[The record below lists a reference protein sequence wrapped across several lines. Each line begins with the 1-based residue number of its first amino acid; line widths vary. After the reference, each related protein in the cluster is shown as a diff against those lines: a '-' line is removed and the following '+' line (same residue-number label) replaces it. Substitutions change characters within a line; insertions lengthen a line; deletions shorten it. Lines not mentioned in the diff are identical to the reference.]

1 VVWLKTKIG
10 KRKARCFFIKFE
22 HQNLIYTPNNCIMRW
37 TFKPQP
43 DPLLVEALQESL
55 QIDALTARLL
65 VQRGITTFD
74 QARQFFRPS
83 VADLHDPFLMKD
95 MDLAVARI
103 ELALAKQEKILVFG
117 DYDVDGTTAV
127 SLVSAYLKTR
137 TTQVA
142 TYIPDR
148 YIEGYGVSF
157 QGIDFATDNE
167 FTLIIALDCGIKSID
182 HVQYAQERGIDFIIC
197 DHHRPGET
205 LPQAVAVLDP
215 KRDDCS
221 YPYDELCGCG
231 IGFKL
236 IQALAQNQNQTAEE
250 LLPYLDLVATAIAA
264 DIVPMT
270 GENRALAFL
279 GLHVINS
286 NPRPGI
292 RALLQHVKNKTL
304 TISDVVFTLAPRINA
319 AGRIKHGNYAVAL
332 LSEFDSEQAQQ
343 FAAEI
348 EQFNADRK
356 VLDQSITQEALAQI
370 VQNQEE
376 TTATTVVFQENWHKG
391 VIGIV
396 ASRLIETYHRPTL
409 VFTKSGEYYAASA
422 RSVPGFDVYEALEA
436 CAEHLVQFGGH
447 KYAAGLSLKPENYT
461 AFKQAFE
468 NVVQSTLPTEMETP
482 EIEIDA
488 EIELTQITPKLMR
501 ILKQFEPFGP
511 QNLAPVFKS
520 TQLRDTGYAKFIGAD
535 QTHLKMQVVQG
546 NSERFGAVGFGLAD
560 KLPLVSQRQPFNAV
574 YCLEENEWNNTVSIQ
589 LRVKD
594 IQS

>member
-1 VVWLKTKIG
+1 
-10 KRKARCFFIKFE
+10 
-22 HQNLIYTPNNCIMRW
+22 MRW

-74 QARQFFRPS
+74 HARQFFRPS

-157 QGIDFATDNE
+157 QGIDFASDNE
-167 FTLIIALDCGIKSID
+167 FSLIIALDCGIKSID

-215 KRDDCS
+215 KRADCF

-236 IQALAQNQNQTAEE
+236 VQALAQNQNQSVEE

-279 GLHVINS
+279 GLHVINN

-292 RALLQHVKNKTL
+292 RALLQHVKNKTR

-332 LSEFDSEQAQQ
+332 LSEFDSEQALQ

-370 VQNQEE
+370 GQNQEE
-376 TTATTVVFQENWHKG
+376 NASTTVVFHEHWHKG

-447 KYAAGLSLKPENYT
+447 KYAAGLSLKPENFA
-461 AFKQAFE
+461 AFKHAFE
-468 NVVQSTLPTEMETP
+468 KVVQATLPTEMETP

-488 EIELTQITPKLMR
+488 EIELAQITPKLLR

-511 QNLAPVFKS
+511 QNMAPVFLS
-520 TQLRDTGYAKFIGAD
+520 RDLRDTGYAKKIGPKE
-535 QTHLKMQVVQG
+535 THLKLQVVQG
-546 NSERFGAVGFGLAD
+546 NSERLGAIGFGLAD
-560 KLPLVSQRQPFNAV
+560 KLSLVTERQLFSAV
-574 YCLEENEWNNTVSIQ
+574 YCLEENEWNNTVSLQ
-589 LRVKD
+589 LRLKD
-594 IQS
+594 IQT

>member
-1 VVWLKTKIG
+1 MEK
-10 KRKARCFFIKFE
+10 
-22 HQNLIYTPNNCIMRW
+22 RW
-37 TFKPQP
+37 TIVASDAVKT
-43 DPLLVEALQESL
+43 EALQA
-55 QIDALTARLL
+55 ALNINKTICSIL
-65 VQRGITTFD
+65 VARGIETFEIAKD
-74 QARQFFRPS
+74 FYRPKLS
-83 VADLHDPFLMKD
+83 DLHDPWLMKD
-95 MDLAVARI
+95 MDKAVARI
-103 ELALAKQEKILVFG
+103 LTARAANERILVFG

-137 TTQVA
+137 THQVA

-157 QGIDFATDNE
+157 QGIDFAADNE
-167 FTLIIALDCGIKSID
+167 FSLIIALDCGIKSVE
-182 HVQYAQERGIDFIIC
+182 HVEYAQERGIDFIIC

-215 KRDDCS
+215 KRDDCF

-236 IQALAQNQNQTAEE
+236 IQALSQNQNQAVEE

-279 GLHVINS
+279 GLQIINS

-292 RALLQHVKNKTL
+292 RALLQQVKNKTR

-332 LSEFDSEQAQQ
+332 LSEFDSNQAQQ

-356 VLDQSITQEALAQI
+356 ELDKAITQEALAQI

-376 TTATTVVFQENWHKG
+376 NNATTVVFQADWHKG

-409 VFTKSGEYYAASA
+409 VFTQSGDYYAASA
-422 RSVPGFDVYEALEA
+422 RSVSGFDVYAALEA

-447 KYAAGLSLKPENYT
+447 KYAAGLSLKPENYA

-468 NVVQSTLPTEMETP
+468 NVVQTTLPTEMETP
-482 EIEIDA
+482 EIAIDA
-488 EIELTQITPKLMR
+488 SLQLEQITPKLMR

-511 QNLAPVFKS
+511 LNLAPVFH
-520 TQLRDTGYAKFIGAD
+520 TAQLRDTGYAKPIGAD
-535 QTHLKMQVVQG
+535 QTHLKLQVVQG
-546 NSERFGAVGFGLAD
+546 NSERFGAIGFGLAD
-560 KLPLVSQRQPFNAV
+560 KLSLVNQRQSFEAV

-589 LRVKD
+589 LRIKD
-594 IQS
+594 IQA

>member
-1 VVWLKTKIG
+1 
-10 KRKARCFFIKFE
+10 
-22 HQNLIYTPNNCIMRW
+22 MRW

-55 QIDALTARLL
+55 QIDTLTATLL
-65 VQRGITTFD
+65 AQRGITTFD

-83 VADLHDPFLMKD
+83 LADLHDPFLMKD
-95 MDLAVARI
+95 MDLAVTRI
-103 ELALAKQEKILVFG
+103 ETALAKEENILVFG

-137 TTQVA
+137 THQVA

-157 QGIDFATDNE
+157 QGIDFASDNE
-167 FTLIIALDCGIKSID
+167 FTLIIALDCGIKSKD

-197 DHHRPGET
+197 DHHRPGEI

-215 KRDDCS
+215 KRDDCA

-236 IQALAQNQNQTAEE
+236 IQALAQNQNQAVEE

-270 GENRALAFL
+270 GENRALAYL
-279 GLHVINS
+279 GLQVMNT

-292 RALLQHVKNKTL
+292 RALLQHVKNKIY

-332 LSEFDSEQAQQ
+332 LSEFDSNQAQQ

-356 VLDQSITQEALAQI
+356 ELDKAITQEALAQI

-376 TTATTVVFQENWHKG
+376 NNATTVVFQADWHKG

-409 VFTKSGEYYAASA
+409 VFTQSGDYYAASA
-422 RSVPGFDVYEALEA
+422 RSVSGFDVYAALEA

-447 KYAAGLSLKPENYT
+447 KYAAGLSLKPENYE

-468 NVVQSTLPTEMETP
+468 NVVQTTLPTEMETP
-482 EIEIDA
+482 EIAIDA
-488 EIELTQITPKLMR
+488 SLQLEQITPKLMR

-511 QNLAPVFKS
+511 LNLAPVFH
-520 TQLRDTGYAKFIGAD
+520 TAQLRDTGYAKPIGAD

-546 NSERFGAVGFGLAD
+546 NSERFGAIGFGLAD
-560 KLPLVSQRQPFNAV
+560 KLSLVNQRQSFEAV
-574 YCLEENEWNNTVSIQ
+574 YCLEENDWNNTVSIQ
-589 LRVKD
+589 LRIKD
-594 IQS
+594 IQA

>member
-1 VVWLKTKIG
+1 MVLLKTKIG

-22 HQNLIYTPNNCIMRW
+22 RQNLIYTPNNFRMRW

-55 QIDALTARLL
+55 QIDTLTATLL

-83 VADLHDPFLMKD
+83 IADLHDPFLMKD
-95 MDLAVARI
+95 MDLAVNRI
-103 ELALAKQEKILVFG
+103 EAALAKSEKILVFG

-127 SLVSAYLKTR
+127 SLVSAYLKTI
-137 TTQVA
+137 TNQVA

-148 YIEGYGVSF
+148 YIEGYGISF
-157 QGIDFATDNE
+157 QGIDFAADND
-167 FTLIIALDCGIKSID
+167 FSLIIALDCGIKSVE

-215 KRDDCS
+215 KRDDCF

-236 IQALAQNQNQTAEE
+236 IQALAQNQNQDVEE

-270 GENRALAFL
+270 GENRALAYL
-279 GLHVINS
+279 GLQVMNT

-292 RALLQHVKNKTL
+292 RALLQHVKNKIY

-370 VQNQEE
+370 VKNQEE
-376 TTATTVVFQENWHKG
+376 TAATTVVFQENWHKG

-409 VFTKSGEYYAASA
+409 VFTKSGDYYAASA

-447 KYAAGLSLKPENYT
+447 KYAAGLSLKPENYA

-468 NVVQSTLPTEMETP
+468 NVVQTTLPTEMETP
-482 EIEIDA
+482 EIAIDA
-488 EIELTQITPKLMR
+488 EIELAQITPKLMR

-511 QNLAPVFKS
+511 QNLAPVFFTKN
-520 TQLRDTGYAKFIGAD
+520 LRDTGYAKPIGAD
-535 QTHLKMQVVQG
+535 QTHLKLQVVQG
-546 NSERFGAVGFGLAD
+546 NSERFGAIGFGLSD
-560 KLPLVSQRQPFNAV
+560 KLSLVNQRQSFEAV
-574 YCLEENEWNNTVSIQ
+574 YCLEENDWNNTVSIQ
-589 LRVKD
+589 LRIKD
-594 IQS
+594 IQA

>member
-1 VVWLKTKIG
+1 
-10 KRKARCFFIKFE
+10 
-22 HQNLIYTPNNCIMRW
+22 MRW

-83 VADLHDPFLMKD
+83 IADLHDPFLMKD
-95 MDLAVARI
+95 MDLAVNRI
-103 ELALAKQEKILVFG
+103 ESALAKQDKILVFG

-157 QGIDFATDNE
+157 QGIDFAADNE

-197 DHHRPGET
+197 DHHRPGEK

-236 IQALAQNQNQTAEE
+236 IQALAQNQNQGVEE
-250 LLPYLDLVATAIAA
+250 LMPYLDLVATAIAA

-292 RALLQHVKNKTL
+292 RALLQHVKNKIL

-356 VLDQSITQEALAQI
+356 ELDKAITQEALAQI

-447 KYAAGLSLKPENYT
+447 KYAAGLSIKPENYM

-511 QNLAPVFKS
+511 QNLAPVFQS

-535 QTHLKMQVVQG
+535 QTHLKLQVVQG

-560 KLPLVSQRQPFNAV
+560 KLARVNQRQPFDAV

-594 IQS
+594 IQA

>member
-1 VVWLKTKIG
+1 MVLLKTKIG
-10 KRKARCFFIKFE
+10 KRKARGFFIKFE
-22 HQNLIYTPNNCIMRW
+22 HQNLIYTPNNFRMRW

-43 DPLLVEALQESL
+43 DPLLAEALQESL

-83 VADLHDPFLMKD
+83 IADLHDPFLMKD
-95 MDLAVARI
+95 MDLAVNRI
-103 ELALAKQEKILVFG
+103 ESALAKTEKILVFG

-127 SLVSAYLKTR
+127 SLVSAYLQTR
-137 TTQVA
+137 TNQGA

-157 QGIDFATDNE
+157 QGID
-167 FTLIIALDCGIKSID
+167 CGIKSID
-182 HVQYAQERGIDFIIC
+182 HVRYAQERGIDFIIC

-236 IQALAQNQNQTAEE
+236 IQALAQNQNQAVEE

-270 GENRALAFL
+270 GENRALAYL
-279 GLHVINS
+279 GLQIMNS

-292 RALLQHVKNKTL
+292 RALLQHVKNKIF

-332 LSEFDSEQAQQ
+332 LSEFDLDQAQQ

-356 VLDQSITQEALAQI
+356 VLDQSITQEALVQI

-376 TTATTVVFQENWHKG
+376 NTSSTVVFQENWHKG

-447 KYAAGLSLKPENYT
+447 KYAAGLSLKPENYA

-468 NVVQSTLPTEMETP
+468 KVVQATLPTEMETP
-482 EIEIDA
+482 EITIDA
-488 EIELTQITPKLMR
+488 EIELAQITPKLMR

-511 QNLAPVFKS
+511 QNLAPVFLS
-520 TQLRDTGYAKFIGAD
+520 RDLRDTGFAKKIGATE
-535 QTHLKMQVVQG
+535 THLKLQVVQG
-546 NSERFGAVGFGLAD
+546 NSERLAAIGFGLSD
-560 KLPLVSQRQPFNAV
+560 KLPLITQRQLFAAVFNI
-574 YCLEENEWNNTVSIQ
+574 EENEWNNTISLQ
-589 LRVKD
+589 LRLKD
-594 IQS
+594 IQA

>member
-1 VVWLKTKIG
+1 
-10 KRKARCFFIKFE
+10 
-22 HQNLIYTPNNCIMRW
+22 MRW

-65 VQRGITTFD
+65 VQRGITNFE

-236 IQALAQNQNQTAEE
+236 IQALAQNQNQAVEE

-286 NPRPGI
+286 NPRPGV
-292 RALLQHVKNKTL
+292 RALLQHVKSKIL

-356 VLDQSITQEALAQI
+356 ELDKAITQEALSQI
-370 VQNQEE
+370 VQYQEE
-376 TTATTVVFQENWHKG
+376 TAATTVVFHENWHKG

-447 KYAAGLSLKPENYT
+447 KYAAGLSLKPENYV

-511 QNLAPVFKS
+511 QNLAPVFQS

>member
-1 VVWLKTKIG
+1 
-10 KRKARCFFIKFE
+10 
-22 HQNLIYTPNNCIMRW
+22 MRW

-65 VQRGITTFD
+65 VQRGITNFD

-83 VADLHDPFLMKD
+83 AADLHDPFLMKD

-236 IQALAQNQNQTAEE
+236 IQALAQNQNQAVEE

-292 RALLQHVKNKTL
+292 RALLQHVKSKIL

-332 LSEFDSEQAQQ
+332 LSEFDSDQAQQ

-356 VLDQSITQEALAQI
+356 ELDKAITQEALSQI
-370 VQNQEE
+370 VQYQEE
-376 TTATTVVFQENWHKG
+376 TAATTVVFQENWHKG

-511 QNLAPVFKS
+511 QNLAPVFQS

>member
-1 VVWLKTKIG
+1 
-10 KRKARCFFIKFE
+10 
-22 HQNLIYTPNNCIMRW
+22 MRW

-43 DPLLVEALQESL
+43 DSLLVEALQESL
-55 QIDALTARLL
+55 QIDTLTATLL

-95 MDLAVARI
+95 MDLAVTRI
-103 ELALAKQEKILVFG
+103 ETALAKQENILVFG

-137 TTQVA
+137 TNHVA

-157 QGIDFATDNE
+157 QGIDFAADNE
-167 FTLIIALDCGIKSID
+167 FSLIIALDCGIKSVE

-215 KRDDCS
+215 KRDDCF

-236 IQALAQNQNQTAEE
+236 IQALAKNQNQAVEE
-250 LLPYLDLVATAIAA
+250 LLPYLDIVATAIAA

-270 GENRALAFL
+270 GENRALAYL
-279 GLHVINS
+279 GLQIINS

-292 RALLQHVKNKTL
+292 RALLQQVKNKTR

-332 LSEFDSEQAQQ
+332 LSEFDSNQAQQ

-356 VLDQSITQEALAQI
+356 ELDKAITQEALAQI

-376 TTATTVVFQENWHKG
+376 NAATTVVFQADWHKG

-409 VFTKSGEYYAASA
+409 VFTQSGDYYAASA
-422 RSVPGFDVYEALEA
+422 RSVSGFDVYAALEA

-447 KYAAGLSLKPENYT
+447 KYAAGLSLKPENYA

-468 NVVQSTLPTEMETP
+468 NVVQTTLPTEMETP
-482 EIEIDA
+482 EIAIDA
-488 EIELTQITPKLMR
+488 SLQLEQITPKLMR

-511 QNLAPVFKS
+511 LNLAPVFH
-520 TQLRDTGYAKFIGAD
+520 TAQLRDTGYAKPIGAD

-546 NSERFGAVGFGLAD
+546 NSERFGAIGFGLAD
-560 KLPLVSQRQPFNAV
+560 KLSLVNQRQSFEAV

-589 LRVKD
+589 LRIKD
-594 IQS
+594 IQA

>member
-1 VVWLKTKIG
+1 
-10 KRKARCFFIKFE
+10 
-22 HQNLIYTPNNCIMRW
+22 MRW

-55 QIDALTARLL
+55 QIDALTATLL

-83 VADLHDPFLMKD
+83 LADLHDPFLMKD
-95 MDLAVARI
+95 MDLAVTRI
-103 ELALAKQEKILVFG
+103 ETALAKEENILVFG

-137 TTQVA
+137 TNQVA

-157 QGIDFATDNE
+157 QGIDFAADNE
-167 FTLIIALDCGIKSID
+167 FSLIIALDCGIKSVE

-215 KRDDCS
+215 KRDDCF

-236 IQALAQNQNQTAEE
+236 IQALAQNQNQAVEE

-279 GLHVINS
+279 GLQIINS

-292 RALLQHVKNKTL
+292 RALLQQVKNKTR

-332 LSEFDSEQAQQ
+332 LSEFDSNQAQQ

-356 VLDQSITQEALAQI
+356 ELDKAITQEALAQI

-376 TTATTVVFQENWHKG
+376 NAATTVVFQADWHKG

-409 VFTKSGEYYAASA
+409 VFTQSGDYYAASA
-422 RSVPGFDVYEALEA
+422 RSVSGFDVYAALEA

-447 KYAAGLSLKPENYT
+447 KYAAGLSLKPENYA

-468 NVVQSTLPTEMETP
+468 KVVQTTLPTEMETP
-482 EIEIDA
+482 EIAIDA
-488 EIELTQITPKLMR
+488 SLQLEQITPKLMR

-511 QNLAPVFKS
+511 LNLAPVFH
-520 TQLRDTGYAKFIGAD
+520 TAQLRDTGYAKPIGAD

-546 NSERFGAVGFGLAD
+546 NSERFGAIGFGLAD
-560 KLPLVSQRQPFNAV
+560 KLSLVNQRQSFEAV

-589 LRVKD
+589 LRIKD
-594 IQS
+594 IQA

>member
-1 VVWLKTKIG
+1 
-10 KRKARCFFIKFE
+10 
-22 HQNLIYTPNNCIMRW
+22 MRW

-65 VQRGITTFD
+65 VQRGITNFE

-236 IQALAQNQNQTAEE
+236 IQALAQNQNQAVEE

-286 NPRPGI
+286 NPRPGV
-292 RALLQHVKNKTL
+292 RALLQHVKSKIL

-356 VLDQSITQEALAQI
+356 ELDKAITQEALSQI
-370 VQNQEE
+370 VQYQEE
-376 TTATTVVFQENWHKG
+376 TAATTVVFQENWHKG

-447 KYAAGLSLKPENYT
+447 KYAAGLSLKPENYV

-511 QNLAPVFKS
+511 QNLAPVFQS

>member
-1 VVWLKTKIG
+1 
-10 KRKARCFFIKFE
+10 
-22 HQNLIYTPNNCIMRW
+22 MRW

-43 DPLLVEALQESL
+43 DPLLLEALQESL
-55 QIDALTARLL
+55 QIDALTASLL
-65 VQRGITTFD
+65 VQRGITSFD

-83 VADLHDPFLMKD
+83 IADLHDPFLMKD
-95 MDLAVARI
+95 MDLAVGRI
-103 ELALAKQEKILVFG
+103 ETALAKQEKILVFG

-137 TTQVA
+137 TEQVA

-157 QGIDFATDNE
+157 QGIDFASDNE
-167 FTLIIALDCGIKSID
+167 FSLIIALDCGIKSVA

-197 DHHRPGET
+197 DHHRPGEI
-205 LPQAVAVLDP
+205 LPEAIAVLDP
-215 KRDDCS
+215 KRDDCF

-236 IQALAQNQNQTAEE
+236 IQALAQNQNQDVEE

-270 GENRALAFL
+270 GENRALAYL
-279 GLHVINS
+279 GLQVMNT

-292 RALLQHVKNKTL
+292 RALLQHVKNKIY

-332 LSEFDSEQAQQ
+332 LSEFDQEQALQ
-343 FAAEI
+343 FAADI

-356 VLDQSITQEALAQI
+356 VLDQFITQEALAQI
-370 VQNQEE
+370 IQNKEE
-376 TTATTVVFQENWHKG
+376 NAATTVVFQADWHKG

-396 ASRLIETYHRPTL
+396 ASRVIETYHRPTL
-409 VFTKSGEYYAASA
+409 VFTQSGEYYAASA

-447 KYAAGLSLKPENYT
+447 KYAAGLSLKPENYA

-468 NVVQSTLPTEMETP
+468 KVVQATLPTEMETP

-488 EIELTQITPKLMR
+488 EIELAQITPKLMR

-511 QNLAPVFKS
+511 QNLAPVFLTKN
-520 TQLRDTGYAKFIGAD
+520 LRDTGYAKPIGAD
-535 QTHLKMQVVQG
+535 QTHLKLQVVQG
-546 NSERFGAVGFGLAD
+546 NSERFGAIGFGLSD
-560 KLPLVSQRQPFNAV
+560 KLSLVNQRQSFEAV
-574 YCLEENEWNNTVSIQ
+574 YCLEENDWNNRVSIQ
-589 LRVKD
+589 LRIKD
-594 IQS
+594 IQA

>member
-1 VVWLKTKIG
+1 
-10 KRKARCFFIKFE
+10 
-22 HQNLIYTPNNCIMRW
+22 MRW

-55 QIDALTARLL
+55 QIDTLTASLL

-83 VADLHDPFLMKD
+83 LADLHDPFLMKD
-95 MDLAVARI
+95 MDLAVTRI
-103 ELALAKQEKILVFG
+103 ETALAKEENILVFG

-137 TTQVA
+137 TNQVA

-157 QGIDFATDNE
+157 QGIDFAADNE
-167 FTLIIALDCGIKSID
+167 FSLIIALDCGIKSVE

-205 LPQAVAVLDP
+205 LPQAIAVLDP
-215 KRDDCS
+215 KRDDCF

-236 IQALAQNQNQTAEE
+236 IQALAQNQNQAVEE

-279 GLHVINS
+279 GLQVINS

-292 RALLQHVKNKTL
+292 LALLQHVKNKIR

-332 LSEFDSEQAQQ
+332 LSEFDTNQAQQ
-343 FAAEI
+343 FAPEI

-356 VLDQSITQEALAQI
+356 ELDKAITQEALAQI

-376 TTATTVVFQENWHKG
+376 NAATTVVFQADWHKG

-409 VFTKSGEYYAASA
+409 VFTKSGDYYAASA
-422 RSVPGFDVYEALEA
+422 RSVSGFDVYAALEA

-447 KYAAGLSLKPENYT
+447 KYAAGLSLKPENYA

-468 NVVQSTLPTEMETP
+468 NVVQTTLPTEMETP
-482 EIEIDA
+482 EIAIDA
-488 EIELTQITPKLMR
+488 SLQLEQITPKLMR

-511 QNLAPVFKS
+511 LNLAPVFHT
-520 TQLRDTGYAKFIGAD
+520 TQLRDTGYAKPIGAD
-535 QTHLKMQVVQG
+535 QTHLKLQVVQG
-546 NSERFGAVGFGLAD
+546 NSERFGAIGFGLAD
-560 KLPLVSQRQPFNAV
+560 KLPLVNQRQLFEAV
-574 YCLEENEWNNTVSIQ
+574 YCLEENDWNNTVSIQ
-589 LRVKD
+589 LRIKD
-594 IQS
+594 IQA

>member
-1 VVWLKTKIG
+1 
-10 KRKARCFFIKFE
+10 
-22 HQNLIYTPNNCIMRW
+22 M
-37 TFKPQP
+37 
-43 DPLLVEALQESL
+43 LQLSL
-55 QIDALTARLL
+55 
-65 VQRGITTFD
+65 
-74 QARQFFRPS
+74 RQ
-83 VADLHDPFLMKD
+83 
-95 MDLAVARI
+95 
-103 ELALAKQEKILVFG
+103 
-117 DYDVDGTTAV
+117 
-127 SLVSAYLKTR
+127 
-137 TTQVA
+137 
-142 TYIPDR
+142 
-148 YIEGYGVSF
+148 
-157 QGIDFATDNE
+157 
-167 FTLIIALDCGIKSID
+167 
-182 HVQYAQERGIDFIIC
+182 
-197 DHHRPGET
+197 
-205 LPQAVAVLDP
+205 
-215 KRDDCS
+215 
-221 YPYDELCGCG
+221 
-231 IGFKL
+231 
-236 IQALAQNQNQTAEE
+236 
-250 LLPYLDLVATAIAA
+250 DLVATAIAA

-332 LSEFDSEQAQQ
+332 LSEFDFEQAQQ

-356 VLDQSITQEALAQI
+356 ELDKAITQEALSQI

-376 TTATTVVFQENWHKG
+376 TAATTVVFQENWHKG

-447 KYAAGLSLKPENYT
+447 KYAAGLSLKPENYV

-511 QNLAPVFKS
+511 QNLAPVFQS

-560 KLPLVSQRQPFNAV
+560 KLARVSQRQLFDAV

>member
-1 VVWLKTKIG
+1 
-10 KRKARCFFIKFE
+10 
-22 HQNLIYTPNNCIMRW
+22 MRW

-55 QIDALTARLL
+55 QIDALTATLL

-83 VADLHDPFLMKD
+83 LSDLHDPFLMKD
-95 MDLAVARI
+95 MDLAVTRI
-103 ELALAKQEKILVFG
+103 ETALAKEENILVFG

-137 TTQVA
+137 TNQVA

-157 QGIDFATDNE
+157 QGIDFAADNE
-167 FTLIIALDCGIKSID
+167 FSLIIALDCGIKSVE

-215 KRDDCS
+215 KRDDCF

-236 IQALAQNQNQTAEE
+236 IQALAQNQNQAVEE

-270 GENRALAFL
+270 GENRALAYL
-279 GLHVINS
+279 GLQIINS

-292 RALLQHVKNKTL
+292 RALLQQVKNKTR

-332 LSEFDSEQAQQ
+332 LSEFDSNQAQQ

-356 VLDQSITQEALAQI
+356 ELDKAITEEALAQI

-376 TTATTVVFQENWHKG
+376 NNATTVVFQADWHKG

-409 VFTKSGEYYAASA
+409 VFTQSGDYYAASA
-422 RSVPGFDVYEALEA
+422 RSVSGFDVYTALEA

-447 KYAAGLSLKPENYT
+447 KYAAGLSLKPENYA

-468 NVVQSTLPTEMETP
+468 NVVQTTLPTEMETP
-482 EIEIDA
+482 EIAIDA
-488 EIELTQITPKLMR
+488 SLQLEQITPKLMR

-511 QNLAPVFKS
+511 LNLAPVFH
-520 TQLRDTGYAKFIGAD
+520 TAQLRDTGYAKPIGAD
-535 QTHLKMQVVQG
+535 QTHLKLQVVQG
-546 NSERFGAVGFGLAD
+546 NSERFGAIGFGLAD
-560 KLPLVSQRQPFNAV
+560 KLPLVNQRQSFEAV

-589 LRVKD
+589 LRIKD
-594 IQS
+594 IQA

>member
-1 VVWLKTKIG
+1 
-10 KRKARCFFIKFE
+10 
-22 HQNLIYTPNNCIMRW
+22 MRW

-83 VADLHDPFLMKD
+83 IADLHDPFLMKD

-157 QGIDFATDNE
+157 QGIDFAADNE

-182 HVQYAQERGIDFIIC
+182 HVQYAQARGIDFIIC

-236 IQALAQNQNQTAEE
+236 IQALAQNQNQAVEE

-292 RALLQHVKNKTL
+292 RALLQHVKSKIL

-332 LSEFDSEQAQQ
+332 LSEFDSDQAQQ

-356 VLDQSITQEALAQI
+356 ELDKAITQEALSQI
-370 VQNQEE
+370 AQNQEE
-376 TTATTVVFQENWHKG
+376 TAATTVVFQENWHKG

-520 TQLRDTGYAKFIGAD
+520 TQLRDTGYAKFIGAE

>member
-1 VVWLKTKIG
+1 
-10 KRKARCFFIKFE
+10 
-22 HQNLIYTPNNCIMRW
+22 MRW

-55 QIDALTARLL
+55 QIDALTASLL

-83 VADLHDPFLMKD
+83 LADLHDPFLMKD
-95 MDLAVARI
+95 MDLAVTRI
-103 ELALAKQEKILVFG
+103 ETAMAKHENILVFG

-137 TTQVA
+137 TNQVA

-157 QGIDFATDNE
+157 QGIDFAADNE
-167 FTLIIALDCGIKSID
+167 FSLIIALDCGIKSVE

-197 DHHRPGET
+197 DHHRPGEN

-215 KRDDCS
+215 KRDDCF

-236 IQALAQNQNQTAEE
+236 IQALAQNQNQAVEE

-279 GLHVINS
+279 GLQVINS

-292 RALLQHVKNKTL
+292 LALLQHVKNKIR

-332 LSEFDSEQAQQ
+332 LSEFDANQAQQ

-356 VLDQSITQEALAQI
+356 ELDKAITQEALAQI

-376 TTATTVVFQENWHKG
+376 NAATTVVFQADWHKG

-409 VFTKSGEYYAASA
+409 VFTQSGNYYAASA
-422 RSVPGFDVYEALEA
+422 RSVSGFDVYAALEA
-436 CAEHLVQFGGH
+436 CAEHLVQYGGH
-447 KYAAGLSLKPENYT
+447 KYAAGLSLKPENYA
-461 AFKQAFE
+461 AFKHAFE
-468 NVVQSTLPTEMETP
+468 NVVQTTLPTEMETP
-482 EIEIDA
+482 EIAIDA
-488 EIELTQITPKLMR
+488 SLQLEQITPKLMR

-511 QNLAPVFKS
+511 LNLAPVFH
-520 TQLRDTGYAKFIGAD
+520 TAQLRDTGYAKPIGAD
-535 QTHLKMQVVQG
+535 QTHLKLQVVQG
-546 NSERFGAVGFGLAD
+546 NSERFGAIGFGLAD
-560 KLPLVSQRQPFNAV
+560 KLSLVNQRQLFEAV
-574 YCLEENEWNNTVSIQ
+574 YCLEENEWNNMLSIQ
-589 LRVKD
+589 LRIKD
-594 IQS
+594 IQA

>member
-65 VQRGITTFD
+65 VQRGITNFD

-83 VADLHDPFLMKD
+83 IADLHDPFLMKD
-95 MDLAVARI
+95 MDLAVIRI

-236 IQALAQNQNQTAEE
+236 IQALAQNQDQAVEE

-292 RALLQHVKNKTL
+292 RALLQHVKSKIL

-332 LSEFDSEQAQQ
+332 LSEFDSDQAQQ

-356 VLDQSITQEALAQI
+356 ELDKAITQEALSQI

-376 TTATTVVFQENWHKG
+376 TAATTVVFHENWHKG

-511 QNLAPVFKS
+511 QNLAPVFQS
-520 TQLRDTGYAKFIGAD
+520 TLLRDTGYAKFIGAD

-560 KLPLVSQRQPFNAV
+560 KLSLVSQRQPFNAV

>member
-1 VVWLKTKIG
+1 
-10 KRKARCFFIKFE
+10 
-22 HQNLIYTPNNCIMRW
+22 MRW

-43 DPLLVEALQESL
+43 DPLLLEALQESL
-55 QIDALTARLL
+55 QIDALTASLL
-65 VQRGITTFD
+65 VQRGITSFD

-83 VADLHDPFLMKD
+83 IADLHDPFLMKD
-95 MDLAVARI
+95 MDLAVGRI
-103 ELALAKQEKILVFG
+103 ETALAKQEKILVFG

-137 TTQVA
+137 TEQVA

-157 QGIDFATDNE
+157 QGIDFASDNE
-167 FTLIIALDCGIKSID
+167 FSLIIALDCGIKSVA

-197 DHHRPGET
+197 DHHRPGEI
-205 LPQAVAVLDP
+205 LPEAIAVLDP
-215 KRDDCS
+215 KRDDCF

-236 IQALAQNQNQTAEE
+236 IQALAQNQNQDVEE

-270 GENRALAFL
+270 GENRALAYL
-279 GLHVINS
+279 GLQVMNT

-292 RALLQHVKNKTL
+292 RALLQHVKNKIY

-332 LSEFDSEQAQQ
+332 LSEFDQEQALQ
-343 FAAEI
+343 FAADI

-356 VLDQSITQEALAQI
+356 VLDQFITQEALAQI
-370 VQNQEE
+370 IQNKEE
-376 TTATTVVFQENWHKG
+376 NAATTVVFQADWHKG

-396 ASRLIETYHRPTL
+396 ASRVIETYHRPTL
-409 VFTKSGEYYAASA
+409 VFTQSGEYYAASA

-447 KYAAGLSLKPENYT
+447 KYAAGLSLKPENYA

-468 NVVQSTLPTEMETP
+468 KVVQATLPTEMETP

-488 EIELTQITPKLMR
+488 EIELAQITPKLMR

-511 QNLAPVFKS
+511 QNLAPVFLTKN
-520 TQLRDTGYAKFIGAD
+520 LRDTGYAKPIGAD
-535 QTHLKMQVVQG
+535 QTHLKLQVVQG
-546 NSERFGAVGFGLAD
+546 NSERFGAIGFGLSD
-560 KLPLVSQRQPFNAV
+560 KLSLVNQRQSFEAV
-574 YCLEENEWNNTVSIQ
+574 YCLEENDWNNTVSIQ
-589 LRVKD
+589 LRIKD
-594 IQS
+594 IQAWKQTQ

>member
-1 VVWLKTKIG
+1 
-10 KRKARCFFIKFE
+10 
-22 HQNLIYTPNNCIMRW
+22 MRW
-37 TFKPQP
+37 TFKPQS
-43 DPLLVEALQESL
+43 DSLQAEVLQESL

-65 VQRGITTFD
+65 VQRDITTFD

-83 VADLHDPFLMKD
+83 IADLHDPFLMKD
-95 MDLAVARI
+95 MDLAVNRI
-103 ELALAKQEKILVFG
+103 EAALAKSEKILVFG

-137 TTQVA
+137 TNQVA

-148 YIEGYGVSF
+148 YIEGYGISF
-157 QGIDFATDNE
+157 QGIDFAADND
-167 FTLIIALDCGIKSID
+167 FSLIIALDCGIKSVE
-182 HVQYAQERGIDFIIC
+182 HVQYAQECGIDFIIC

-215 KRDDCS
+215 KRDDCF

-236 IQALAQNQNQTAEE
+236 IQAVAQNQNQAVEE

-279 GLHVINS
+279 GLQIINS

-292 RALLQHVKNKTL
+292 RALLQQVKNKTR

-332 LSEFDSEQAQQ
+332 LSEFDSNQAQQ

-356 VLDQSITQEALAQI
+356 ELDKAITQEALAQI

-376 TTATTVVFQENWHKG
+376 NNATTVVFQADWHKG

-409 VFTKSGEYYAASA
+409 VFTKSGDYYAASA
-422 RSVPGFDVYEALEA
+422 RSVPSFDVYEALEA
-436 CAEHLVQFGGH
+436 CAEHLVHFGGH
-447 KYAAGLSLKPENYT
+447 KYAAGLSLKPENYA

-468 NVVQSTLPTEMETP
+468 NVVQTTLPTEMETP
-482 EIEIDA
+482 EIAIDA
-488 EIELTQITPKLMR
+488 EIELAQITPKLMR

-511 QNLAPVFKS
+511 QNLAPVFLTKN
-520 TQLRDTGYAKFIGAD
+520 LRDTGYAKPIGAD
-535 QTHLKMQVVQG
+535 QTHLKLQVVQG
-546 NSERFGAVGFGLAD
+546 NSERFGAIGFGLSD
-560 KLPLVSQRQPFNAV
+560 KLSLVNQRQSFEAV
-574 YCLEENEWNNTVSIQ
+574 YCLEENDWNNMVSIQ
-589 LRVKD
+589 LRIKD
-594 IQS
+594 IQA

>member
-1 VVWLKTKIG
+1 
-10 KRKARCFFIKFE
+10 
-22 HQNLIYTPNNCIMRW
+22 MRW

-55 QIDALTARLL
+55 QIDTLTATLL
-65 VQRGITTFD
+65 AQRGITTFD

-83 VADLHDPFLMKD
+83 IADLHDPFLMKD
-95 MDLAVARI
+95 MDLAVNRI
-103 ELALAKQEKILVFG
+103 EAALAKSEKILVFG

-127 SLVSAYLKTR
+127 SLVSAYLKTI
-137 TTQVA
+137 TDQVA

-157 QGIDFATDNE
+157 QGIDFAVDND

-182 HVQYAQERGIDFIIC
+182 HVFYAQERGIDFIIC

-215 KRDDCS
+215 KRDDCA

-236 IQALAQNQNQTAEE
+236 IQALAQNQNQDVEE

-270 GENRALAFL
+270 GENRALAYL
-279 GLHVINS
+279 GLQVMNT

-292 RALLQHVKNKTL
+292 RALLQHVKNKIY

-370 VQNQEE
+370 VKNQEE
-376 TTATTVVFQENWHKG
+376 TAATTVVFQENWHKG

-409 VFTKSGEYYAASA
+409 VFTKSGDYYAASA

-447 KYAAGLSLKPENYT
+447 KYAAGLSLKPENYA

-468 NVVQSTLPTEMETP
+468 NVVQTTLPTEMETP
-482 EIEIDA
+482 EIAIDA
-488 EIELTQITPKLMR
+488 EIELAQITPKLMR

-511 QNLAPVFKS
+511 QNLAPVFFTKN
-520 TQLRDTGYAKFIGAD
+520 LRDTGYAKPIGAD
-535 QTHLKMQVVQG
+535 QTHLKLQVVQG
-546 NSERFGAVGFGLAD
+546 NSERFGAIGFGLSD
-560 KLPLVSQRQPFNAV
+560 KLSLVNQRQSFEAV
-574 YCLEENEWNNTVSIQ
+574 YCLEENDWNNTVSIQ
-589 LRVKD
+589 LRIKD
-594 IQS
+594 IQA

>member
-1 VVWLKTKIG
+1 
-10 KRKARCFFIKFE
+10 
-22 HQNLIYTPNNCIMRW
+22 MRW

-65 VQRGITTFD
+65 VQRSITTFD

-83 VADLHDPFLMKD
+83 IADLHDPFLMKD
-95 MDLAVARI
+95 MDLAVTRI
-103 ELALAKQEKILVFG
+103 ETALAKSEKILVFG

-137 TTQVA
+137 TDQVA

-157 QGIDFATDNE
+157 QGIDFAVDND

-182 HVQYAQERGIDFIIC
+182 HVFYAQERGIDFIIC

-215 KRDDCS
+215 KRDDCA

-236 IQALAQNQNQTAEE
+236 IQALAQNQNQDVEE

-270 GENRALAFL
+270 GENRALAYL
-279 GLHVINS
+279 GLQVMNT

-292 RALLQHVKNKTL
+292 RALLQHVKNKIY

-356 VLDQSITQEALAQI
+356 ELDKAITQEALAQI

-376 TTATTVVFQENWHKG
+376 NNATTVVFQADWHKG

-409 VFTKSGEYYAASA
+409 VFTKSGDYYAASA

-447 KYAAGLSLKPENYT
+447 KYAAGLSLKPENYA

-468 NVVQSTLPTEMETP
+468 NVVQTTLPTEMETP
-482 EIEIDA
+482 EIAIDA
-488 EIELTQITPKLMR
+488 EIELAQITPKLMR

-511 QNLAPVFKS
+511 QNLAPVFLTKN
-520 TQLRDTGYAKFIGAD
+520 LGDTGYAKPIGAD
-535 QTHLKMQVVQG
+535 QTHLKLQVVQG
-546 NSERFGAVGFGLAD
+546 NSERFGAIGFGLAD
-560 KLPLVSQRQPFNAV
+560 KLSLVNQRQSFEAV
-574 YCLEENEWNNTVSIQ
+574 YCLEENDWNNTVSIQ
-589 LRVKD
+589 LRIKD
-594 IQS
+594 IQA

>member
-1 VVWLKTKIG
+1 
-10 KRKARCFFIKFE
+10 
-22 HQNLIYTPNNCIMRW
+22 MRW

-55 QIDALTARLL
+55 QIDALTATLL

-83 VADLHDPFLMKD
+83 LSDLHDPFLMKD
-95 MDLAVARI
+95 MDLAVTRI
-103 ELALAKQEKILVFG
+103 ETALAKEENILVFG

-137 TTQVA
+137 TNQVA

-157 QGIDFATDNE
+157 QGIDFAADNE
-167 FTLIIALDCGIKSID
+167 FSLIIALDCGIKSVE

-215 KRDDCS
+215 KRDDCF

-236 IQALAQNQNQTAEE
+236 IQALAQNQNQAVEE

-279 GLHVINS
+279 GLQIINS

-292 RALLQHVKNKTL
+292 RALLQQVKNKTR

-332 LSEFDSEQAQQ
+332 LSEFDSNQAQQ

-356 VLDQSITQEALAQI
+356 ELDKAITQEALAQI

-376 TTATTVVFQENWHKG
+376 NAATTVVFQADWHKG

-409 VFTKSGEYYAASA
+409 VFTQSGDYYAASA
-422 RSVPGFDVYEALEA
+422 RSVSGFDVYAALEA

-447 KYAAGLSLKPENYT
+447 KYAAGLSLKPENYA

-468 NVVQSTLPTEMETP
+468 KVVQTTLPTEMETP
-482 EIEIDA
+482 EIAIDA
-488 EIELTQITPKLMR
+488 SLQLEQITPKLMR

-511 QNLAPVFKS
+511 LNLAPVFH
-520 TQLRDTGYAKFIGAD
+520 TAQLRDTGYAKPIGAD

-546 NSERFGAVGFGLAD
+546 NSERFGAIGFGLAD
-560 KLPLVSQRQPFNAV
+560 KLSLVNQRQSFEAV

-589 LRVKD
+589 LRIKD
-594 IQS
+594 IQA

>member
-1 VVWLKTKIG
+1 
-10 KRKARCFFIKFE
+10 
-22 HQNLIYTPNNCIMRW
+22 MRW

-83 VADLHDPFLMKD
+83 IADLHDPFLMKD
-95 MDLAVARI
+95 MDLAVNRI
-103 ELALAKQEKILVFG
+103 ESALAKQDKILVFG

-157 QGIDFATDNE
+157 QGIDFAADNE

-197 DHHRPGET
+197 DHHRPGEK

-236 IQALAQNQNQTAEE
+236 IQALAQNQNQGVEE
-250 LLPYLDLVATAIAA
+250 LMPYLDLVATAIAA

-292 RALLQHVKNKTL
+292 RALLQHVKNKIL

-356 VLDQSITQEALAQI
+356 ELDKAITQEALAQI

-376 TTATTVVFQENWHKG
+376 TTVTTVVFQENWHKG

-396 ASRLIETYHRPTL
+396 ASRLIESYHRPTL

-511 QNLAPVFKS
+511 QNLAPVFQS

-560 KLPLVSQRQPFNAV
+560 KLARVSQRQPFDAV

>member
-1 VVWLKTKIG
+1 
-10 KRKARCFFIKFE
+10 
-22 HQNLIYTPNNCIMRW
+22 MRW

-55 QIDALTARLL
+55 QIDTLTATLL

-83 VADLHDPFLMKD
+83 LADLHDPFLMKD
-95 MDLAVARI
+95 MDLAVTRI
-103 ELALAKQEKILVFG
+103 ETALAKQENILVFG

-137 TTQVA
+137 TNQVA

-157 QGIDFATDNE
+157 QGIDFAADNE
-167 FTLIIALDCGIKSID
+167 FSLIIALDCGIKSVE

-215 KRDDCS
+215 KRDDCF

-236 IQALAQNQNQTAEE
+236 IQALAQNQNQAVEE

-279 GLHVINS
+279 GLQIINS

-292 RALLQHVKNKTL
+292 RALLQQVKNKTR

-332 LSEFDSEQAQQ
+332 LSEFDSNQAQQ

-356 VLDQSITQEALAQI
+356 ELDKAITQEALAQI

-376 TTATTVVFQENWHKG
+376 NNATTVVFQADWHKG

-409 VFTKSGEYYAASA
+409 VFTQSGDYYAASA
-422 RSVPGFDVYEALEA
+422 RSVSGFDVYAALEA

-447 KYAAGLSLKPENYT
+447 KYAAGLSLKPENFA

-468 NVVQSTLPTEMETP
+468 NVVQTTLPTEMETP
-482 EIEIDA
+482 EIAIDA
-488 EIELTQITPKLMR
+488 SLQLEQITPKLMR

-511 QNLAPVFKS
+511 LNLTPVFH
-520 TQLRDTGYAKFIGAD
+520 TAQLRDTGYAKPIGAD
-535 QTHLKMQVVQG
+535 QTHLKLQVVQG
-546 NSERFGAVGFGLAD
+546 NSERFGAIGFGLAD
-560 KLPLVSQRQPFNAV
+560 KLSLVNQRQSFEAV

-589 LRVKD
+589 LRIKD
-594 IQS
+594 IQA

>member
-1 VVWLKTKIG
+1 
-10 KRKARCFFIKFE
+10 
-22 HQNLIYTPNNCIMRW
+22 
-37 TFKPQP
+37 
-43 DPLLVEALQESL
+43 
-55 QIDALTARLL
+55 
-65 VQRGITTFD
+65 
-74 QARQFFRPS
+74 
-83 VADLHDPFLMKD
+83 
-95 MDLAVARI
+95 
-103 ELALAKQEKILVFG
+103 
-117 DYDVDGTTAV
+117 
-127 SLVSAYLKTR
+127 
-137 TTQVA
+137 
-142 TYIPDR
+142 
-148 YIEGYGVSF
+148 
-157 QGIDFATDNE
+157 
-167 FTLIIALDCGIKSID
+167 
-182 HVQYAQERGIDFIIC
+182 
-197 DHHRPGET
+197 
-205 LPQAVAVLDP
+205 
-215 KRDDCS
+215 
-221 YPYDELCGCG
+221 
-231 IGFKL
+231 
-236 IQALAQNQNQTAEE
+236 
-250 LLPYLDLVATAIAA
+250 
-264 DIVPMT
+264 MT

-286 NPRPGI
+286 NPRPGV
-292 RALLQHVKNKTL
+292 RALLQHVKSKIL

-356 VLDQSITQEALAQI
+356 ELDKAITQEALSQI
-370 VQNQEE
+370 VQYQEE
-376 TTATTVVFQENWHKG
+376 TAATTVVFHENWHKG

-447 KYAAGLSLKPENYT
+447 KYAAGLSLKPENYV

-511 QNLAPVFKS
+511 QNLAPVFQS

>member
-1 VVWLKTKIG
+1 
-10 KRKARCFFIKFE
+10 
-22 HQNLIYTPNNCIMRW
+22 MRW

-55 QIDALTARLL
+55 QIDTLTATLL

-83 VADLHDPFLMKD
+83 IADLHDPFLMKD
-95 MDLAVARI
+95 MDLAVTRI
-103 ELALAKQEKILVFG
+103 ETALAKEENILVFG

-137 TTQVA
+137 TNQVA

-148 YIEGYGVSF
+148 YIEGYGISF
-157 QGIDFATDNE
+157 QGIDFAADND
-167 FTLIIALDCGIKSID
+167 FSLIIALDCGIKSVE

-215 KRDDCS
+215 KRDDCF

-236 IQALAQNQNQTAEE
+236 IQALAQNQNQDVEE

-270 GENRALAFL
+270 GENRALAYL
-279 GLHVINS
+279 GLQVMNT

-292 RALLQHVKNKTL
+292 RALLQHVKNKIY

-332 LSEFDSEQAQQ
+332 LSEFDSNQAQQ

-356 VLDQSITQEALAQI
+356 ELDKAITQEALAQI

-376 TTATTVVFQENWHKG
+376 NNATTVVFQADWHKG

-409 VFTKSGEYYAASA
+409 VFTQSGDYYAASA
-422 RSVPGFDVYEALEA
+422 RSVSGFDVYAALEA

-447 KYAAGLSLKPENYT
+447 KYAAGLSLKPENYA

-468 NVVQSTLPTEMETP
+468 NVVQTTLPTEMETP
-482 EIEIDA
+482 EIAIDA
-488 EIELTQITPKLMR
+488 SLQLEQITSKLMR

-511 QNLAPVFKS
+511 LNLAPVFH
-520 TQLRDTGYAKFIGAD
+520 TAQLRDTGYAKPIGAD

-546 NSERFGAVGFGLAD
+546 NSERFGAIGFGLAD
-560 KLPLVSQRQPFNAV
+560 KLSLVNQRQSFEAV
-574 YCLEENEWNNTVSIQ
+574 YCLEENDWNNTVSIQ
-589 LRVKD
+589 LRIKD
-594 IQS
+594 IQA

>member
-1 VVWLKTKIG
+1 
-10 KRKARCFFIKFE
+10 
-22 HQNLIYTPNNCIMRW
+22 MRW

-55 QIDALTARLL
+55 QIDALTATLL

-83 VADLHDPFLMKD
+83 LADLHDPFLMKD
-95 MDLAVARI
+95 MDLAVTRI
-103 ELALAKQEKILVFG
+103 EAALAKEENILVFG

-137 TTQVA
+137 TNLVA

-157 QGIDFATDNE
+157 QGIDFAADNE
-167 FTLIIALDCGIKSID
+167 FSLIIALDCGIKSVE
-182 HVQYAQERGIDFIIC
+182 HVHYAQERGIDFIIC

-215 KRDDCS
+215 KRDDCF

-236 IQALAQNQNQTAEE
+236 IQALAQNQNQAVEE

-279 GLHVINS
+279 GLQIINN

-292 RALLQHVKNKTL
+292 RALLQQVKNKTR

-332 LSEFDSEQAQQ
+332 LSEFDSNQAQQ

-356 VLDQSITQEALAQI
+356 ELDKAITQEALAQI

-376 TTATTVVFQENWHKG
+376 NAATTVVFQADWHKG

-409 VFTKSGEYYAASA
+409 VFTQSGDYYAASA
-422 RSVPGFDVYEALEA
+422 RSVSGFDVYAALEA

-447 KYAAGLSLKPENYT
+447 KYAAGLSLKPENYA

-468 NVVQSTLPTEMETP
+468 NVVQTTLPTEMETP
-482 EIEIDA
+482 EIAIDA
-488 EIELTQITPKLMR
+488 SLQLEQITPKLMR

-511 QNLAPVFKS
+511 LNLAPVFH
-520 TQLRDTGYAKFIGAD
+520 TAQLRDTGYAKPIGAD
-535 QTHLKMQVVQG
+535 QTHLKLQVVQG
-546 NSERFGAVGFGLAD
+546 NSERFGAIGFGLAD
-560 KLPLVSQRQPFNAV
+560 KLPLVNQRQSFEAV
-574 YCLEENEWNNTVSIQ
+574 YCLDENEWNNTVSIQ
-589 LRVKD
+589 LRIKD
-594 IQS
+594 IQA

>member
-1 VVWLKTKIG
+1 MVWLKTKIG

-65 VQRGITTFD
+65 VQRGITNFD

-83 VADLHDPFLMKD
+83 IADLHDPFLMKD

-236 IQALAQNQNQTAEE
+236 IQALAQNQNQAVEE

-292 RALLQHVKNKTL
+292 RALLQHVKSKIL

-332 LSEFDSEQAQQ
+332 LSEFDSDQAQQ

-356 VLDQSITQEALAQI
+356 ELDKAITQEALSQI
-370 VQNQEE
+370 AQNQEE
-376 TTATTVVFQENWHKG
+376 TAATTVVFHENWHKG

-511 QNLAPVFKS
+511 QNLAPVFQS

-560 KLPLVSQRQPFNAV
+560 KLSLVSQRQPFNAV

>member
-1 VVWLKTKIG
+1 
-10 KRKARCFFIKFE
+10 
-22 HQNLIYTPNNCIMRW
+22 MRW
-37 TFKPQP
+37 IFKPQP

-83 VADLHDPFLMKD
+83 IADLHDPFLMKD

-157 QGIDFATDNE
+157 QGIDFAADNE

-236 IQALAQNQNQTAEE
+236 IQAMAQNQNQAVEE

-292 RALLQHVKNKTL
+292 HALLQHVKSKIL

-332 LSEFDSEQAQQ
+332 LSEFDAEQAQQ

-356 VLDQSITQEALAQI
+356 ELDKSITQEALSQI
-370 VQNQEE
+370 VQCQEE
-376 TTATTVVFQENWHKG
+376 TAATTVVFQENWHKG

-468 NVVQSTLPTEMETP
+468 KVVQSTLPTEMETP

-511 QNLAPVFKS
+511 QNLAPVFQS

-535 QTHLKMQVVQG
+535 QTHLKLQVVQG
-546 NSERFGAVGFGLAD
+546 NSERFGAIGFGLAD
-560 KLPLVSQRQPFNAV
+560 KLPLVNQRQSFDAV

-589 LRVKD
+589 LRIKD
-594 IQS
+594 IQT

>member
-1 VVWLKTKIG
+1 
-10 KRKARCFFIKFE
+10 
-22 HQNLIYTPNNCIMRW
+22 MRW

-83 VADLHDPFLMKD
+83 IADLHDPFLMKD

-157 QGIDFATDNE
+157 QGIDFAADNE
-167 FTLIIALDCGIKSID
+167 FSLIIALDCGIKSID

-215 KRDDCS
+215 KREDCS

-236 IQALAQNQNQTAEE
+236 IQALAQNQNQGVEE

-292 RALLQHVKNKTL
+292 RALLQHVKSKTL

-332 LSEFDSEQAQQ
+332 LSEFDSDQAQQ

-376 TTATTVVFQENWHKG
+376 TAATTVVFQENWHKG

-447 KYAAGLSLKPENYT
+447 KYAAGLSIKPENFA

-482 EIEIDA
+482 EIVIDA

-511 QNLAPVFKS
+511 QNLAPVFQS
-520 TQLRDTGYAKFIGAD
+520 TQLRDTGYAKFIGTD
-535 QTHLKMQVVQG
+535 QTHLKMQVVQR

-560 KLPLVSQRQPFNAV
+560 KLSLVSQRQPFDAV